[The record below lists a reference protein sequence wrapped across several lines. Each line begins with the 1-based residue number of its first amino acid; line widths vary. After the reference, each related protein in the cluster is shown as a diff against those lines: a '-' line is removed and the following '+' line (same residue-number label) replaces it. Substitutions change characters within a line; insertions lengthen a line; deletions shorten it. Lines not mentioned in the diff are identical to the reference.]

1 MSTNIVQRVHQKC
14 LELHN
19 FVPIFLKKI
28 LGEDPQTPLSRVLS
42 KDVF

>member
-1 MSTNIVQRVHQKC
+1 MSTNIVQSVHQKC

-19 FVPIFLKKI
+19 FVPIFLKFS
-28 LGEDPQTPLSRVLS
+28 GGGPPDPFLLVMS